1 MRKSYGCEHC
11 KIPSALADPYD
22 NKQQKSSN
30 RVFSFPYRD
39 KHFAQKRAA
48 PIPAFY
54 LYYLLSS
61 STCLS
66 LKFGNEERRRMMLHS
81 PFLAVAGAG
90 KGRVCIT
97 QVITHHEKTLT
108 DSPYFLL
115 AMRCLEQTQRR
126 LLNAACDRS
135 LRVSHMCCC
144 TMEGAGP
151 ILVLLG

>member
-90 KGRVCIT
+90 KGSLYNPS
-97 QVITHHEKTLT
+97 HHTPFGYEVFGANSETSLECSIWPK
-108 DSPYFLL
+108 SQSVPY
-115 AMRCLEQTQRR
+115 
-126 LLNAACDRS
+126 
-135 LRVSHMCCC
+135 
-144 TMEGAGP
+144 
-151 ILVLLG
+151 VLLHNGGGWPHTCAPGITEQCWARTPRV